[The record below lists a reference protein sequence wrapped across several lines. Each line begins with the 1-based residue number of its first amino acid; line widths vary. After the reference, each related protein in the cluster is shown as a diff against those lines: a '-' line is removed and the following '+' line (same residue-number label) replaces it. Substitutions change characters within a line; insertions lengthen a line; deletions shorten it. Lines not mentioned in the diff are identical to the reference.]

1 MMYDLI
7 IIEAYYILTLLGV
20 PFVVLSVK
28 AYGIKA
34 QTAFVYVIVLAHITN
49 QVAFFLSLPSYDGG
63 ALILIV
69 LMCIMLFMISPPN
82 GSYQY
87 IEQYKSAWVRYYM
100 KVMIISVMAMMIITV
115 IALLVAH
122 FG

>member
-20 PFVVLSVK
+20 PFVVLSVN

-34 QTAFVYVIVLAHITN
+34 QTVFVYLIVLAHIAN
-49 QVAFFLSLPSYDGG
+49 EVAFFLSLPSHDGG

-69 LMCIMLFMISPPN
+69 LMCIMTFMIAPPN
-82 GSYQY
+82 GSYKY
-87 IEQYKSAWVRYYM
+87 IEQYKSKFARYYM
-100 KVMIISVMAMMIITV
+100 KAMIISVMAMMIITGL
-115 IALLVAH
+115 ALLAAH
-122 FG
+122 Y